1 MLTKRFVQE
10 IERKTVWKIKR
21 YGDESDA
28 KRGRIYEARAAL
40 ELFGKPQITYI
51 RGGVLGAVAN
61 SDILFKKLQMF
72 FASLRQNSLKEFKHF
87 MKDFMRTFK
96 HLFTG
101 NVMLNEGIN
110 ELWTLV
116 CSSSGTEFD
125 NTNAYLGVGDDT
137 TAESAT
143 QDKLQAEVNATNY
156 LYKAMD
162 SGYPTYGS
170 DQKATWRAT
179 FGGSDANFSWQ
190 EFTVANGS
198 SGTAKNLNRKVSDQG
213 TKTSGQQWQLEL
225 SITLS

>member
-21 YGDESDA
+21 FGDESDA
-28 KRGRIYEARAAL
+28 KKGRIYEARTAL
-40 ELFGKPQITYI
+40 ELFGRPQVTYI

-61 SDILFKKLQMF
+61 SDILFKKLQLF
-72 FASLRQNSLKEFKHF
+72 FASLRQNSLREFKHF

-116 CSSSGTEFD
+116 CSSSGTLFD
-125 NTNAYLGVGDDT
+125 NSNAYLGVGDGT
-137 TAESAT
+137 TAEDAT
-143 QDKLQAEVNATNY
+143 QTGLVGTNK

-162 SGYPTYGS
+162 ASYPTYGTS
-170 DQKATWRAT
+170 QKATWRAT
-179 FGGSDANFSWQ
+179 FEGSDANFDWQ

-198 SGTAKNLNRKVSDQG
+198 DDSAKNLNRKVSDQG
-213 TKTSGQQWQLEL
+213 TKTSGQQWQLSLE
-225 SITLS
+225 ITLS